1 MINVSAHIAPEAREL
16 AATAREQLDDLVTY
30 ATHLVNHQGDAV
42 AFVAGGIH
50 HASRYP
56 PTRLRVDGRAALYRA
71 VTEYRCNPMHALW
84 PLISPAH
91 EVRFEIVP
99 KSQGSLP

>member
-16 AATAREQLDDLVTY
+16 AATVREQLDDLVTY
-30 ATHLVNHQGDAV
+30 ATHLVNHQADAV

-56 PTRLRVDGRAALYRA
+56 PTRLRVDGRAALY
-71 VTEYRCNPMHALW
+71 
-84 PLISPAH
+84 
-91 EVRFEIVP
+91 
-99 KSQGSLP
+99 